1 MACAGS
7 PVIVS
12 NTSSADALDL
22 ESEVSSFHMIGLE
35 LAADSYSGLDLEAGL
50 DFAGGFAVSVA
61 SHLPLS

>member
-1 MACAGS
+1 
-7 PVIVS
+7 
-12 NTSSADALDL
+12 LDL